1 MKSTIIICS
10 LAFIVGFVYTL
21 PFGSQ
26 SSGKLDCVQ
35 ELKNLNYTLI
45 KALFLFDPEI
55 IHYEDSNDFQVRYC
69 DLFPDYYRQVLQYK
83 KCLTPFL
90 RTLFAFIMR
99 NIKGIYN
106 EYCLVEEK
114 RELAVRHL
122 KCMDS
127 ETKPE
132 ILDIKNILYD
142 VIMYVHRLKDLD
154 EIIPAACCAVKEGIR
169 ETEVRIKRICHG
181 KGLPDTPQ
189 FALQLIQIVI
199 SDAFDM
205 MCGKYPSV
213 EVCWELQPKLMKGIV
228 GTINSNHTEVGY
240 DVFFLPVLEIL
251 KRLDKD
257 FNIQE

>member
-10 LAFIVGFVYTL
+10 LALIVGFVYTL

-26 SSGKLDCVQ
+26 SSEKLNCVQ
-35 ELKNLNYTLI
+35 ELKNLNHTLI

-55 IHYEDSNDFQVRYC
+55 IHYEDANDFKFRYC
-69 DLFPDYYRQVLQYK
+69 DFVPDYYKQVLQYK

-90 RTLFAFIMR
+90 RTIFTFMMR
-99 NIKGIYN
+99 NVKEIYN
-106 EYCLVEEK
+106 QYCLVEEK

-122 KCMDS
+122 KCMDN

-132 ILDIKNILYD
+132 IIDIKDIIYD
-142 VIMYVHRLKDLD
+142 VIMYVHRLEDLD
-154 EIIPAACCAVKEGIR
+154 EIIPATCCAIKEGMR
-169 ETEVRIKRICHG
+169 EAAVRITRICHE

-213 EVCWELQPKLMKGIV
+213 EACWELQPKLMKGIV
-228 GTINSNHTEVGY
+228 DTINSNHTEAAY
-240 DVFFLPVLEIL
+240 DMFFLPVLEII
-251 KRLDKD
+251 KRIDKD